1 VLLGPDNLSRLRG
14 IAERYWDAYDP
25 SAASVTDPY
34 LVSAVRQLE
43 QGKCVMAVADYIV
56 HAEIDCLEMD
66 TGNGIRERAIE
77 LVRAL
82 AAQVR
87 LKP

>member
-1 VLLGPDNLSRLRG
+1 VLLGPDNLSRLRS
-14 IAERYWDAYDP
+14 IAERHWDAYDP

-43 QGKCVMAVADYIV
+43 QGKCVTAVADYIV
-56 HAEIDCLEMD
+56 DAEIDCLGID
-66 TGNGIRERAIE
+66 TGNGIRERAAE

-82 AAQVR
+82 KTQVQP
-87 LKP
+87 KS

>member
-1 VLLGPDNLSRLRG
+1 
-14 IAERYWDAYDP
+14 
-25 SAASVTDPY
+25 
-34 LVSAVRQLE
+34 
-43 QGKCVMAVADYIV
+43 
-56 HAEIDCLEMD
+56 MD

-87 LKP
+87 LKS